1 MCAICTEIFCYYNSY
16 LCSSEFLFFYR
27 WHHFLLL
34 PASSLFLTIPPPPSL
49 PPPPDYVICG
59 WIPRRGKLP
68 HFGDH
73 PPCHRAG
80 TGKCFF
86 PPKNLFEVRFHSPHP
101 FLFPPPS
108 HTHTHS
114 HIHPIYG
121 FLLTQ
126 QIFKFFCKFIKNL
139 ARHSN
144 VNDFHAED
152 VSTWTNNDFRPQD
165 VVEGLYLNKSH

>member
-1 MCAICTEIFCYYNSY
+1 MFFRIFV
-16 LCSSEFLFFYR
+16 
-27 WHHFLLL
+27 LLQM
-34 PASSLFLTIPPPPSL
+34 ASFSAAPSLFAIFNYPPPPSL
-49 PPPPDYVICG
+49 PPRWRDLWMNPAK
-59 WIPRRGKLP
+59 GKITTLWRL
-68 HFGDH
+68 H

-121 FLLTQ
+121 FLLNQ
-126 QIFKFFCKFIKNL
+126 QIFKVFCKFIKNL